1 MLRAKACLLAV
12 ALALPA
18 DALALPADL
27 LLARTGCQHSLL
39 AGAGCQQPSRALRC
53 AAPRMTVF
61 DDGSEEACD
70 EGCES
75 ADSEA
80 AALFRKR
87 KGGYKL
93 HTPKDNRD
101 LLLYDVV
108 EETPPPTPL
117 GRFRLGA
124 SAACGDM
131 IQKGEQTFVIKRVAY
146 RYELKG
152 GQYAM
157 TGKGAYVKEA
167 SRDGVEAFLRRLL
180 PEQ

>member
-18 DALALPADL
+18 DSL
-27 LLARTGCQHSLL
+27 LLARAGCQHSLL
-39 AGAGCQQPSRALRC
+39 ARAGCQQPSRALRC

-87 KGGYKL
+87 KGGYTK
-93 HTPKDNRD
+93 
-101 LLLYDVV
+101 
-108 EETPPPTPL
+108 
-117 GRFRLGA
+117 
-124 SAACGDM
+124 S
-131 IQKGEQTFVIKRVAY
+131 
-146 RYELKG
+146 KG
-152 GQYAM
+152 G
-157 TGKGAYVKEA
+157 
-167 SRDGVEAFLRRLL
+167 
-180 PEQ
+180 